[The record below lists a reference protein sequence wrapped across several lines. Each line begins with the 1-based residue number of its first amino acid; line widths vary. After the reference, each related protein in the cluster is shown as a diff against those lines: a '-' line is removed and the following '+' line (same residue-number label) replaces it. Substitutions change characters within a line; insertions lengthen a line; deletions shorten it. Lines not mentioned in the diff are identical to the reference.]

1 MPCYD
6 RRSCFFGEVLYSV
19 EDVREALVV
28 SEQVPIV
35 LCDARQRESS
45 KAVLIEVVQHALVR
59 ASGALRGPAKAG
71 GA

>member
-1 MPCYD
+1 M
-6 RRSCFFGEVLYSV
+6 LHTV
-19 EDVREALVV
+19 EDVRDALVV
-28 SEQVPIV
+28 SEEVPIV

-59 ASGALRGPAKAG
+59 ASGALRGTAKAG